1 MEDQDIFD
9 YNYELGLDREEVGEG
24 ETDSI
29 TGVARESGL
38 SSIPAV
44 SDFALKEYQ
53 EAKKAYEESYTG
65 EGGVLSQIQKARDIL
80 LSQPTQKSRGEY
92 VQGLAQSLT
101 APRKQTDPRFFERR
115 NLYTF
120 LRDVGEYG
128 AAEEKAQKEAELK
141 QKLEL
146 LKLDELKAKYGQ
158 EMAAKR
164 YGLASELLQKQK
176 APAATKEDEIIR
188 LQNIR
193 AKLDISDPQQARQ
206 YNELTK
212 RINYLGGDRPQ
223 APGEAKLPPGIKAI
237 DEQVGKDYGDWIMG
251 GASAASSRI
260 TKLNRAI
267 SDLKSKTDISGP
279 VEGFVVEN
287 MPSAASVFYPEAQN
301 VKDVIESVV
310 QEDLRAILGGQ
321 FAQLESKELIKRA
334 YNPRLSEKQNL
345 ARVQLL
351 LAQIKNVTN
360 LRQSLFDYFAE
371 NNTTQGFDFKKLD
384 PNKLLLTDEDTRK
397 LDAGMSVDEVLAGK
411 PLPKK
416 GEKKEPAA
424 GGAPAG
430 GAPAGGAALTV
441 EQKAAAEI
449 ERRKRERQAKQGG

>member
-9 YNYELGLDREEVGEG
+9 YDYELGLDEAQGDD
-24 ETDSI
+24 TANI
-29 TGVARESGL
+29 TAAAESGL
-38 SSIPAV
+38 ASVPAV
-44 SDFALKEYQ
+44 SDFALEEY
-53 EAKKAYEESYTG
+53 KAARDAYNAAYSG
-65 EGGVLSQIQKARDIL
+65 EGGVLAQIQKARDIL
-80 LSQPTQKSRGEY
+80 LSQPTQKTRGEY

-101 APRKQTDPRFFERR
+101 APRKQTDPRFYERR

-141 QKLEL
+141 QRLDL

-158 EMAAKR
+158 EQAEKR
-164 YGLASELLQKQK
+164 FSLASDLLQKQK

-188 LQNIR
+188 LQKYR
-193 AKLDISDPQQARQ
+193 DTLDITDPRRR
-206 YNELTK
+206 EITE
-212 RINYLGGDRPQ
+212 RINYLTRGKPA
-223 APGEAKLPPGIKAI
+223 APGEVKPAPGIKAI
-237 DEQVGKDYGDWIMG
+237 DEQVGKDYGNWMMG

-267 SDLKSKTDISGP
+267 SDLSTRTDISGP

-287 MPSAASVFYPEAQN
+287 MPTVTSAFYPEAQN

-321 FAQLESKELIKRA
+321 FAQLEAKELIKRA

-360 LRQSLFDYFAE
+360 LRQNLFDYFAE

-384 PNKLLLTDEDTRK
+384 PNKLLLTDEDARK
-397 LDAGMSVDEVLAGK
+397 LDAGMSVDDVLAGK
-411 PLPKK
+411 PLPKQG
-416 GEKKEPAA
+416 GEQKPAA
-424 GGAPAG
+424 GATPAG
-430 GAPAGGAALTV
+430 GALAGGAALTPA
-441 EQKAAAEI
+441 QKAAAEL
-449 ERRKRERQAKQGG
+449 ERRRKANQGG

>member
-9 YNYELGLDREEVGEG
+9 YNYELGQDEG
-24 ETDSI
+24 ADTANV
-29 TGVARESGL
+29 TAVAQESGL
-38 SSIPAV
+38 SSIPAI
-44 SDFALKEYQ
+44 SDFALEEY
-53 EAKKAYEESYTG
+53 KAARDAYNAAYSG
-65 EGGVLSQIQKARDIL
+65 EGGVLAQIQKARDIL

-101 APRKQTDPRFFERR
+101 APRKETDPRFYERR
-115 NLYTF
+115 NLFTF

-128 AAEEKAQKEAELK
+128 AAEKKAEQEAKLK
-141 QKLEL
+141 QQLDL

-158 EMAAKR
+158 EQAEKR
-164 YGLASELLQKQK
+164 FSLASDLLQKQK

-321 FAQLESKELIKRA
+321 FAQLEAKELIKRA

>member
-9 YNYELGLDREEVGEG
+9 YNYELGLDEG
-24 ETDSI
+24 EDTANV
-29 TGVARESGL
+29 TVAAGESGL
-38 SSIPAV
+38 ASIPAV

-65 EGGVLSQIQKARDIL
+65 QSGILSQIQKARDIL
-80 LSQPTQKSRGEY
+80 LSQPTGKTRGEF

-128 AAEEKAQKEAELK
+128 AAEKKAEQEAKLK
-141 QKLEL
+141 QQLEL

-176 APAATKEDEIIR
+176 APAAAKEDEIVR
-188 LQNIR
+188 LQKYR
-193 AKLDISDPQQARQ
+193 ETLDITDPRRR
-206 YNELTK
+206 EITE
-212 RINYLGGDRPQ
+212 RINYLTRGKPP
-223 APGEAKLPPGIKAI
+223 APGETKPAPGIKAI

-279 VEGFVVEN
+279 IEGFVVEN

-321 FAQLESKELIKRA
+321 FAQLEAKELIKRA

-371 NNTTQGFDFKKLD
+371 NDTTKGFDFKKLD
-384 PNKLLLTDEDTRK
+384 PNKLLLTEEDTRK
-397 LDAGMSVDEVLAGK
+397 LDAGMSVDDVLAGK
-411 PLPKK
+411 PLPKA
-416 GEKKEPAA
+416 GDKKEPAA

-430 GAPAGGAALTV
+430 GAALTPA
-441 EQKAAAEI
+441 QKAAAEL
-449 ERRKRERQAKQGG
+449 ERRRKANQGG